1 MKPEGMVNWHPL
13 GSIWHPLEGLGI
25 KSFLEYQHIHIRSI
39 FVSLNMM
46 DLDLLF
52 FEFFSWENFP
62 QDLGTLELRQL
73 PHLGRCA
80 GPLKK
85 KKNLGLKTGWDG
97 NPTENGAHAI
107 KLPIFW
113 GSCFF

>member
-85 KKNLGLKTGWDG
+85 KKKLGI
-97 NPTENGAHAI
+97 ENGLGW
-107 KLPIFW
+107 KPY
-113 GSCFF
+113 